1 MTAHAGQA
9 ARRRQ
14 LVERFARKLDKYLP
28 ESGELR
34 KWTISDI
41 ETALL
46 GDMTELARD
55 VIEARI
61 DVDPARAP
69 KETPHCPDCGAALA
83 SRQVPT
89 HRHTLFGRIG
99 YARAYG
105 HCPACGRA
113 FSPSGLGVR
122 LRQGLL

>member
-1 MTAHAGQA
+1 MTATAGPA
-9 ARRRQ
+9 ELRGE
-14 LVERFARKLDKYLP
+14 LIERFARKLDKYLP

-34 KWTISDI
+34 PWTISEI
-41 ETALL
+41 ELALL
-46 GDMTELARD
+46 ADMTELARD
-55 VIEARI
+55 VIESRI

-69 KETPHCPDCGAALA
+69 AETPRCPDCGAALA

-99 YARAYG
+99 YAREYG

-113 FSPSGLGVR
+113 FP
-122 LRQGLL
+122 LR